1 MATSLVC
8 GIDLGTSNS
17 LCAVSYE
24 NTQEL
29 VTFGSTKT
37 SLSSIVQYYNNGDI
51 FVGAEGSFRDSVTIR
66 FAKRFIGTLINELD
80 EISNLSYGSPIV
92 ELDDNYAGFL
102 IRRNDKEEKI
112 GPVDVEA
119 EILRENRSLV
129 DKYVIEGSRE
139 LSTVVV
145 GVPAKFNQ
153 LQRECTLAACRKVFE
168 APISVK
174 LLDEPV
180 ATFIHYFESN
190 ANFEPGYYLIYDFG
204 SGTFDLTLVEY

>member
-29 VTFGSTKT
+29 VTFGISKTAMLST
-37 SLSSIVQYYNNGDI
+37 VQYYNNGDV
-51 FVGAEGSFRDSVTIR
+51 FVGAEGSSIDSVTIR
-66 FAKRFIGTLINELD
+66 YAKRLIGTLINELG
-80 EISNLSYGSPIV
+80 ELSKLSYGSPLV
-92 ELDDNYAGFL
+92 ELDDHYAGFL
-102 IRRNDKEEKI
+102 IRRNDEEEKI

-119 EILRENRSLV
+119 EILREIRSLV
-129 DKYVIEGSRE
+129 TKYVIEGSRK

-145 GVPAKFNQ
+145 GVSARFNQ

-168 APISVK
+168 TPINVK

-180 ATFIHYFESN
+180 ATFIHYFEKI
-190 ANFEPGYYLIYDFG
+190 ANFEPGY
-204 SGTFDLTLVEY
+204 